1 MRGSG
6 VIRGDKHRTHRQTF
20 FIIRIIQEYLPIF
33 CAKIQIYQNEKKSIF
48 EQKSEFYPFY
58 PIFQTTP
65 KIEESVINATKL
77 MLEEKFLPE
86 LSMELHSK
94 LSTELKHLTNQ
105 AEDRLKDEEIQ
116 ALKAKVAGLE
126 GVVNHYIDQITTME
140 SKINHL
146 ETNRQ
151 ALETTTKTL
160 RDDIDRVEIASNI
173 QAGKFLTLDIKSDD
187 LETKTNNLE
196 TKNNALESKSNALE
210 TKTKTFEETSSKL
223 RADINRVEG
232 VSNQHTGKISRLV
245 TKTNSLQMKTNRL
258 EIKSI
263 AFDTKTEIFERT
275 SSKLRTDISRIERF
289 SNDNTGQIRTLV
301 TKTNAL
307 ETKTSPVGSI
317 VAWVPHVDSGDPN
330 ENLPNGWVRCDGSVI
345 PLPSIWAGRHSPD
358 LNGKRK
364 FLRGGQDAT
373 ALDMEDDMIQG
384 NSW

>member
-1 MRGSG
+1 MSKR
-6 VIRGDKHRTHRQTF
+6 
-20 FIIRIIQEYLPIF
+20 
-33 CAKIQIYQNEKKSIF
+33 KKKTIF
-48 EQKSEFYPFY
+48 EQKSEFY

-94 LSTELKHLTNQ
+94 LSTELKHITNQ

-116 ALKAKVAGLE
+116 ALKAKVAGIE

-140 SKINHL
+140 SKINGLETKTSHL

-151 ALETTTKTL
+151 ALETTTKRL
-160 RDDIDRVEIASNI
+160 RIDIDRVEIASNI

-223 RADINRVEG
+223 MADINRVEG

-258 EIKSI
+258 
-263 AFDTKTEIFERT
+263 DTKTEIFERT

-373 ALDMEDDMIQG
+373 SALDMEDDMIQG

>member
-1 MRGSG
+1 MSKR
-6 VIRGDKHRTHRQTF
+6 K
-20 FIIRIIQEYLPIF
+20 
-33 CAKIQIYQNEKKSIF
+33 KKSIF
-48 EQKSEFYPFY
+48 EQKSEFY

-116 ALKAKVAGLE
+116 ALKAKVAGIE
-126 GVVNHYIDQITTME
+126 GVVNHYIDQIDQME
-140 SKINHL
+140 SKINGLETKTNHL

-160 RDDIDRVEIASNI
+160 RDDIDRVKIASNI

-210 TKTKTFEETSSKL
+210 TKTKTFEATSSKL

-258 EIKSI
+258 EIKGI

-330 ENLPNGWVRCDGSVI
+330 
-345 PLPSIWAGRHSPD
+345 
-358 LNGKRK
+358 
-364 FLRGGQDAT
+364 
-373 ALDMEDDMIQG
+373 
-384 NSW
+384 